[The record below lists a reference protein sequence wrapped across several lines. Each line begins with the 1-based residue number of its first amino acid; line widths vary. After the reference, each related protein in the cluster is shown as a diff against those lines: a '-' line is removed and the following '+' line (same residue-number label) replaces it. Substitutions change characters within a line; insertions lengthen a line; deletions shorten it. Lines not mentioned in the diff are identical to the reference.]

1 MIIGNNNSNNS
12 FTSNFQRRN
21 NLIKE
26 QAKNN
31 QGKVNMFQENKQV
44 HFASSD
50 PTNKKMMLDK
60 SFAMLQE
67 RYRNGLI
74 TVEEFNRKCEQL
86 NKFREKNKWKETSYI

>member
-1 MIIGNNNSNNS
+1 MIIGNNNGNNS

-26 QAKNN
+26 EAKKN
-31 QGKVNMFQENKQV
+31 QGKVNMFQEDKRI
-44 HFASSD
+44 HLASSD
-50 PTNKKMMLDK
+50 ATNQKMMLDK

-74 TVEEFNRKCEQL
+74 TIDEFNKKCTQL
-86 NKFREKNKWKETSYI
+86 NKFREKNK